1 MVGLGPIRAQKLV
14 IIWAALLALLAL
26 TIGATF
32 VPIGAF
38 KPVVNLSIAFAEAG
52 LIFWFYMH
60 LREEGGVVRL
70 AAIGAVAWLA
80 IMFLL
85 LSSDYVAR
93 GWLVPAP

>member
-1 MVGLGPIRAQKLV
+1 MTADTRKLV

-38 KPVVNLSIAFAEAG
+38 KPVVNLGVAFAKAA

-85 LSSDYVAR
+85 MLTDF
-93 GWLVPAP
+93 VPRTT